1 MVLPCKRN
9 MPMISNKRL
18 SLIVLTED
26 IQKLYSKVETVKLNT
41 QKTEFKY
48 NMDVKKK
55 IHCKMLMK
63 YGYKVYFKADGV

>member
-9 MPMISNKRL
+9 MPMISNKCL

-48 NMDVKKK
+48 NMDVKK

>member
-41 QKTEFKY
+41 QKTDFKY
-48 NMDVKKK
+48 NMDVKKNT
-55 IHCKMLMK
+55 L
-63 YGYKVYFKADGV
+63 